1 MLRSTISLGLS
12 AGVLGG
18 LLIAPP
24 AQAADSHI
32 DEAIDA
38 LPGIV
43 EQMQQ
48 RTGVPGIAVAV
59 VHNDKVVYSHGFGV
73 RSVTTKEPVTPDTV
87 FQLASVSKPLGAAV
101 VAAAVGKGKLKWEDP
116 VRKFLPDFKLSDRYV
131 TRKATVADMYSHR
144 SGLPGLVGNEL
155 ESYGFSRNTIIKR
168 LRYAP
173 LSPFRISYSYS
184 NFGLTTG
191 GEAAAEAAGTTW
203 EKLADKMIFNPL
215 GMKHTSYRHK
225 DYVARKNRA
234 TLHQQSGSGTWITS
248 EREPDA
254 QAPAGGASSTVL
266 DMAKWL
272 RMELATGK
280 FDGKRVVK
288 AGPLREA
295 RSLQIR
301 TSAAADDATKVSG
314 YALGID
320 TGTDAT
326 GRVRWTHSGAFSA
339 GAATR
344 IMMIPDLD
352 LGLVVLT
359 NGWPIGVPEAIVE
372 SFADVAET
380 GAVTKDWLAVF
391 KPAFAPFTT
400 PNRTVNGKP
409 RPANPKPAAALSRY
423 VGSYR
428 NDYTGTAK
436 VSTQGKRL
444 VLHLGPEKHG
454 LVLPLRHWSGDVFS
468 YRAVNSQHSVM
479 PPGFISGVTFDLKR
493 GTLQLE
499 ESEGDLGLLNRV
511 G

>member
-1 MLRSTISLGLS
+1 MLRSSVSIGLI
-12 AGVLGG
+12 AGVVSG
-18 LLIAPP
+18 LLVAP
-24 AQAADSHI
+24 AQAADSHVA
-32 DEAIDA
+32 EAVTA

-59 VHNDKVVYSHGFGV
+59 VHGDKVVYSQDFGV
-73 RSVTTKEPVTPDTV
+73 RSVKSRMPVTPDTV

-101 VAAAVGKGKLKWEDP
+101 VAAAVGKGKLKWQDP
-116 VRKFLPDFKLSDRYV
+116 VRRFLPGFQLSNAYV
-131 TRKATVADMYSHR
+131 TRNATVSDMYAHR
-144 SGLPGLVGNEL
+144 SGLDGLLGNEL
-155 ESYGFSRNTIIKR
+155 ESYGFKRNTIIKR

-173 LSPFRISYSYS
+173 LSPFRVSYSYS
-184 NFGLTTG
+184 NFGLTIG
-191 GEAAAEAAGTTW
+191 GEAAAMAAGTSW
-203 EKLADKMIFNPL
+203 EKLADRMLFKPL
-215 GMKHTSYRHK
+215 GMKQSSYRYADFLK
-225 DYVARKNRA
+225 RSNRA
-234 TLHQQSGSGTWITS
+234 TLHQQKADGTWIIS
-248 EREPDA
+248 ERTPDA

-280 FDGKRVVK
+280 YDGQRVVK

-301 TSAAADDATKVSG
+301 TSSAADDATKVSG

-344 IMMIPDLD
+344 IAMIPDLD

-372 SFADVAET
+372 SFIDVAET

-391 KPAFAPFTT
+391 KPAFAAFTT
-400 PNRTVNGKP
+400 PNRSIDGKP
-409 RPANPKPAAALSRY
+409 RPKNPTPAKALMRY
-423 VGSYR
+423 AGTYR
-428 NDYTGTAK
+428 NDFVGTAVVRK
-436 VSTQGKRL
+436 QGNRL
-444 VLHLGPEKHG
+444 VLRLGPDTRG
-454 LVLPLRHWSGDVFS
+454 LTLPLRHWSGDVFS
-468 YRAVNSQHSVM
+468 FRAVNSLRSVM
-479 PPGFISGVTFDLKR
+479 PPGFISGATFDLRR

-499 ESEGDLGLLNRV
+499 EVGDNLGVLQRV
-511 G
+511 S

>member
-1 MLRSTISLGLS
+1 MQATAERSDVRAEQYLERVRGILDE
-12 AGVLGG
+12 VR
-18 LLIAPP
+18 
-24 AQAADSHI
+24 AAAAET
-32 DEAIDA
+32 EANRC
-38 LPGIV
+38 LPQRIV

-73 RSVTTKEPVTPDTV
+73 RSVTTKEPVTTDTV

-280 FDGKRVVK
+280 FDGKRVV
-288 AGPLREA
+288 
-295 RSLQIR
+295 
-301 TSAAADDATKVSG
+301 VSG
-314 YALGID
+314 SGNQAILKSPNNTYIVHAGDKLGDYRVASVD
-320 TGTDAT
+320 TKQ
-326 GRVRWTHSGAFSA
+326 
-339 GAATR
+339 
-344 IMMIPDLD
+344 
-352 LGLVVLT
+352 VVFT
-359 NGWPIGVPEAIVE
+359 FKDK
-372 SFADVAET
+372 SF
-380 GAVTKDWLAVF
+380 KM
-391 KPAFAPFTT
+391 K
-400 PNRTVNGKP
+400 
-409 RPANPKPAAALSRY
+409 
-423 VGSYR
+423 
-428 NDYTGTAK
+428 
-436 VSTQGKRL
+436 
-444 VLHLGPEKHG
+444 
-454 LVLPLRHWSGDVFS
+454 
-468 YRAVNSQHSVM
+468 
-479 PPGFISGVTFDLKR
+479 
-493 GTLQLE
+493 LE
-499 ESEGDLGLLNRV
+499 EEFGGIGTPAGGSSGKKK
-511 G
+511 

>member
-1 MLRSTISLGLS
+1 MLRSTISLGVS

-280 FDGKRVVK
+280 FDGKRVLIRRNGDEVTGINRRGLTIALPTPIIEHARRL
-288 AGPLREA
+288 AGFQCLLDEIQASVDFLRA
-295 RSLQIR
+295 VQLPQGPVSTKLPRTIR
-301 TSAAADDATKVSG
+301 LPEGG
-314 YALGID
+314 YYGASE
-320 TGTDAT
+320 TGTGINGYWIVSKGDVVPWRMKMRTASFNNARALEAALPGT
-326 GRVRWTHSGAFSA
+326 RVEEL
-339 GAATR
+339 
-344 IMMIPDLD
+344 PL
-352 LGLVVLT
+352 
-359 NGWPIGVPEAIVE
+359 
-372 SFADVAET
+372 
-380 GAVTKDWLAVF
+380 AVTSFMLV
-391 KPAFAPFTT
+391 
-400 PNRTVNGKP
+400 
-409 RPANPKPAAALSRY
+409 
-423 VGSYR
+423 
-428 NDYTGTAK
+428 TGDMDK
-436 VSTQGKRL
+436 
-444 VLHLGPEKHG
+444 
-454 LVLPLRHWSGDVFS
+454 
-468 YRAVNSQHSVM
+468 
-479 PPGFISGVTFDLKR
+479 
-493 GTLQLE
+493 
-499 ESEGDLGLLNRV
+499 
-511 G
+511 